1 MTPAK
6 KAAARPKA
14 TAAKPVSPALDNSAE
29 VAEIFATEF
38 GEVTIA
44 APEAVLKKMG
54 ERYNNADTI
63 DDLFSALEG
72 QSSDKLVG
80 RKFRFLSVAWSPYQA
95 DSGIIPLATCD
106 VVDLETGEPD
116 EFVTTGYMLVRF
128 LRRAIQIGALPFDA
142 RIVGKKT
149 NSGQTALNFER
160 V

>member
-1 MTPAK
+1 MTAPK
-6 KAAARPKA
+6 KATQRPKGS
-14 TAAKPVSPALDNSAE
+14 AAKPVSGALDNAAE
-29 VAEIFATEF
+29 VLEVFESEF

-44 APEAVLKKMG
+44 APEAILKRMG
-54 ERYNNADTI
+54 ERYNAAETL

-80 RKFRFLSVAWSPYQA
+80 RKFRFLSVAWSPYQS
-95 DSGIIPLATCD
+95 DRGVIPLATCD
-106 VVDLETGEPD
+106 VVDLDTGEPD

-128 LRRAIQIGALPFDA
+128 LRRAIQIGAVPFDA

>member
-6 KAAARPKA
+6 KVPGPRKAA
-14 TAAKPVSPALDNSAE
+14 AAKPVSEALDNSAE
-29 VAEIFATEF
+29 LTDIFTTEF

-44 APEAVLKKMG
+44 APEAILQRMG
-54 ERYNNADTI
+54 ERYNSAETI
-63 DDLFSALEG
+63 DDLFAALEG
-72 QSSDKLVG
+72 KSSDAMVG
-80 RKFRFLSVAWSPYQA
+80 RKFRFLGVSWSPYQA

-106 VVDLETGEPD
+106 VIDLDTGEQT
-116 EFVTTGYMLVRF
+116 EFVTTAYMLVRF
-128 LRRAIQIGALPFDA
+128 IRRAIQIGAMPFEA